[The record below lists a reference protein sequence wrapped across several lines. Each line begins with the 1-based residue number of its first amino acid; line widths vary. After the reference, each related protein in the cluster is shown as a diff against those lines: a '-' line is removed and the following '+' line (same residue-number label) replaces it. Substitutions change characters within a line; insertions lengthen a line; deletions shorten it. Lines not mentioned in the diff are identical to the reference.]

1 MREWFFSEES
11 TSKGPIIG
19 AIIGAVAVLAGLIAY
34 SLWRK
39 KFKPSNQVIL
49 KTLYICYS
57 R

>member
-19 AIIGAVAVLAGLIAY
+19 AIIGAVAALAGLIAY